1 MANFNIS
8 LSVQELGAFFSLAQ
22 RFCAFL
28 QTINIRMSER
38 LCVLKHGPITG
49 SLILQLFPKRNKE
62 GSDKE
67 ERSCDWL
74 ERGSILEINIINQD

>member
-8 LSVQELGAFFSLAQ
+8 LSAQELGAFFSPAQ

-49 SLILQLFPKRNKE
+49 SLILQLFRNPKRNKE
-62 GSDKE
+62 KYKESDKE
-67 ERSCDWL
+67 ERSCDW
-74 ERGSILEINIINQD
+74 